1 MKTFTFLI
9 VEDSESMRHFIKNIL
24 KELGFKDLMIASDGI
39 EAKKILEESLQPES
53 TRIDLIFCD
62 WMMPKMSG
70 IEVLKE
76 VRSNQALKDIPF
88 VMITT
93 KKDPESIRQAIQE
106 GVNDYVVKPFT
117 ANTLIEKVNKYT
129 KKE

>member
-1 MKTFTFLI
+1 MKTFNFLI
-9 VEDSESMRHFIKNIL
+9 VEDSESMRHFIKNTL
-24 KELGFKDLMIASDGI
+24 RELGFKNLMLAINGI
-39 EAKKILEESLQPES
+39 EAKKILEESLEPES

-76 VRSNQALKDIPF
+76 VRSNPELKDIPF

-93 KKDPESIRQAIQE
+93 KKDQASIRQAIQE

-117 ANTLIEKVNKYT
+117 ANTFIEKVNKYT

>member
-76 VRSNQALKDIPF
+76 VRSNQALKNIPF